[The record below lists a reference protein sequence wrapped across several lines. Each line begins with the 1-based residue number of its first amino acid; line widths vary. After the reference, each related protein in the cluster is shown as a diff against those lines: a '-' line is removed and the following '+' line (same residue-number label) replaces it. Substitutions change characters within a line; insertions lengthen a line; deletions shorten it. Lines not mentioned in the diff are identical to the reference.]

1 MTCLLYNWV
10 FVPLNYLC
18 LFCNH
23 PLPSG
28 NHLFIL
34 YINESV
40 FILFCCF
47 CCGHPFTMLGVSL
60 FISCKNKI
68 QCVCVKKKIKDK
80 KKKKYNIGQIFIPS
94 FFILHSLFFLQSPHS
109 GILKSIFILTVLKFH
124 QIMSS
129 YASPSI
135 HSILG
140 SYFQLEDSCL
150 SKPQGNFLFLLLLV
164 FWLLLLPPFHC
175 SETLIR

>member
-1 MTCLLYNWV
+1 MGYLSGKTFKVCKTENILILLFYVKNSLGEYRNLGLKSFLHTNLKSLFLCLLVYSAV
-10 FVPLNYLC
+10 
-18 LFCNH
+18 
-23 PLPSG
+23 
-28 NHLFIL
+28 
-34 YINESV
+34 
-40 FILFCCF
+40 
-47 CCGHPFTMLGVSL
+47 
-60 FISCKNKI
+60 
-68 QCVCVKKKIKDK
+68 D
-80 KKKKYNIGQIFIPS
+80 KKYNIGQIFIPS

-109 GILKSIFILTVLKFH
+109 GILKSIFILTVLKFQ